1 MKLLYSHSGSGLASF
16 LLSHPFCWLRLACAC
31 WSLSSW
37 SSSWELCSE
46 LQTCI
51 CTCLLDTSTCMSL
64 SQQTHHAQTKL
75 IFIPL
80 FFTPWLLSK
89 WCHCQV
95 GNLGIIFDSRSPTV
109 LHLIFHQNPLVLLSK
124 DLLLY
129 PSPPPLPL
137 KVIILIAVCLVLT
150 LCQAPCLDH
159 WSLHLIL

>member
-1 MKLLYSHSGSGLASF
+1 MCMQVIIKLKFQLRAVFRTPDLYMQ
-16 LLSHPFCWLRLACAC
+16 LLTGHLYLHVS
-31 WSLSSW
+31 
-37 SSSWELCSE
+37 
-46 LQTCI
+46 Q
-51 CTCLLDTSTCMSL
+51 STK
-64 SQQTHHAQTKL
+64 THHTQTKL

-80 FFTPWLLSK
+80 FFTPWLLGK
-89 WCHCQV
+89 WCHCQM

-109 LHLIFHQNPLVLLSK
+109 LHLIFHRNPLVLLSK

-159 WSLHLIL
+159 